1 MRKYL
6 KALFCVALMT
16 GTCSAMSS
24 ELGAT
29 LQKIKDKGVITLG
42 VRDDSVPFEYSLGGN
57 KTAGYSYD
65 IATKIVDAV
74 KAELKMPSLQVKEIL
89 VTSQNRIPL
98 LMNGSIDLE
107 CGTTTNNLERQKQ
120 VGFSTTIFV
129 IGTRLLVKTDGGIKE
144 WTDLKGRNVST
155 LAGSTTERLLR
166 DMNDKQGLNMT
177 VVSVKNV
184 GEAFLMLELGRAA
197 AYVDD
202 DALLYAERAKAK
214 SPNDWTVVGKPQTR
228 EAYGCMLRKDDAP
241 FKKLTDGV
249 ITEMMKNGSVNNL
262 YTKWFLQPVPPKGFN
277 INFPLSTDMK
287 ALFASPNDKA
297 LDE

>member
-6 KALFCVALMT
+6 QALFGATLMA
-16 GTCSAMSS
+16 GTCSAMSAD
-24 ELGAT
+24 LGPT
-29 LQKIKDKGVITLG
+29 LQKIKDRGLITLG
-42 VRDDSVPFEYSLGGN
+42 VRDDSVPFEYGLGGN

-65 IATKIVDAV
+65 IATKVVDAV
-74 KAELKMPSLQVKEIL
+74 KAELKMPNLQVKEIL

-129 IGTRLLVKTDGGIKE
+129 IGTRMLVKTDSGIKE
-144 WTDLKGRNVST
+144 WVDLKGRNVST

-214 SPNDWTVVGKPQTR
+214 SPNDWTVAGKPNTR
-228 EAYGCMLRKDDAP
+228 EAYGCMLRREDAP
-241 FKKLTDGV
+241 FKQLTDGV
-249 ITEMMKNGSVNNL
+249 ITDMMKSGSINNL

-277 INFPLSTDMK
+277 INFPLSADMK
-287 ALFASPNDKA
+287 SLFANPNDKA

>member
-6 KALFCVALMT
+6 KALFGVALMA
-16 GTCSAMSS
+16 GTCSAMSA
-24 ELGAT
+24 ELGTT
-29 LQKIKDKGVITLG
+29 LQKIKDRGVITLG
-42 VRDDSVPFEYSLGGN
+42 IRDDSVPFEYSLGGN

-74 KAELKMPSLQVKEIL
+74 KAELKMPNLQVKEIL

-129 IGTRLLVKTDGGIKE
+129 IGTRMLVKTDSGIKE
-144 WTDLKGRNVST
+144 WVDLKGRNVST

-214 SPNDWTVVGKPQTR
+214 SPNDWTVVGKPNTR

-249 ITEMMKNGSVNNL
+249 ITEMMKSGSINNL
-262 YTKWFLQPVPPKGFN
+262 YTKWFLLPVPPKGFN
-277 INFPLSTDMK
+277 INFPLSADMK
-287 ALFASPNDKA
+287 SLFASPNDKA

>member
-1 MRKYL
+1 MSKYL
-6 KALFCVALMT
+6 QTLFCVSLLT
-16 GTCSAMSS
+16 GACSAMSS
-24 ELGAT
+24 DLGAT

-65 IATKIVDAV
+65 IAAKIIDAV
-74 KAELKMPSLQVKEIL
+74 KAELKMPNLQVKEIL

-129 IGTRLLVKTDGGIKE
+129 IGTRLLVKTDSGIKE
-144 WTDLKGRNVST
+144 WVDLKGRNVST

-214 SPNDWTVVGKPQTR
+214 SPNDWTVVAKPQTR

-249 ITEMMKNGSVNNL
+249 ITEMMKNGSINSL

-277 INFPLSTDMK
+277 INFPLSADMK